1 MQIKNK
7 FQIAK
12 ALFNNTPSF
21 GGNVLPTLLT
31 PEKTVELFE
40 FLLARKDIIIIDS
53 EDVPLNE
60 RLMLIPGDYCTY
72 LHTCP
77 SKDRYVGVA
86 EDDCKID
93 GDFPGKWGEDGSG
106 EGGN

>member
-53 EDVPLNE
+53 EDVPKQAAS
-60 RLMLIPGDYCTY
+60 P
-72 LHTCP
+72 
-77 SKDRYVGVA
+77 VGEVRSMSRSA
-86 EDDCKID
+86 LRTPTKRA
-93 GDFPGKWGEDGSG
+93 
-106 EGGN
+106 GNTIRPRRQGRTPHKAGPRCG